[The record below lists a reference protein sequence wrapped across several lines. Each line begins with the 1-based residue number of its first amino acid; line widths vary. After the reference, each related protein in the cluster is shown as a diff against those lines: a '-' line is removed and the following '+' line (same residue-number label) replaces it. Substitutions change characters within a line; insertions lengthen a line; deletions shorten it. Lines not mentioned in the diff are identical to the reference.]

1 MIHENVLSL
10 VGKTPLVAIRRLN
23 SNPAVTVAAKVE
35 MRNPGGS
42 IKDRVGLAMI
52 EAAERSGELVP
63 GRVVIEA
70 TSGNTGIGLAM
81 VCAVKG
87 YRIKLLMPA
96 SASEERKRILRG
108 YGAEIVLTPGNLGT
122 DGAIEEAYRLAREEP
137 ETYVLM
143 DQFNNPASIEA
154 HYAATGREIYE
165 DTEGRV
171 THVVAALG
179 TSGTV
184 MGLAKCLHEYN
195 PAIQVVAVEP
205 HPGHK
210 IQGLKNM
217 QESYPPGIF
226 DKHALDSIVPVE
238 DAEAFEMARRLAR
251 EEGMLVGMSSGAAM
265 AAAVKLAA
273 GLTSGLVVV
282 ILPDGG
288 ERYLSTTLFAVPEK
302 KGVGLASITSAEPV
316 YLDPAGA
323 APGLFT
329 FGPALDATGDLDAWR
344 RIVTLDVLARSLAK
358 GGGRPALAVGLADLD
373 DRCLAAARASG
384 KKCRQ
389 FAEEARDSVSELS
402 HRLGVGPVTW
412 SLASDAL
419 DGALAMT
426 KKLMTKGL
434 CYEKLRSV
442 YFDVAR
448 DKAYGRLCGT
458 DLSKLSPGKT
468 VDLLAYAKDNPLDFT
483 LLKRVSLKDLK
494 AGDAFA
500 TMWGNVRPSWFL
512 QMASAAAKSLP
523 AVTVMLTD
531 EDKTFPHLENL
542 RAIWAG
548 GAGIAPAA
556 WLVGGRVSGRED
568 AETGLADLGD
578 VLALGVHPLA
588 VRAWLL
594 STSYH
599 KPLVPSLEALRMWER
614 NRDRVQE
621 LAAGLCLVADGEGKP
636 SPEIAARAQAL
647 GESLLQAVAD
657 DLSVVHFWPDLFSF
671 CRFANGLA
679 ASNRLTP
686 ADAAC
691 FTEALSGVDAL
702 LGLLDPACLP
712 LPRRRWPSEA
722 AKLVAERHKARSA
735 KDFERADKLR
745 DAIVTMGFRVEDT
758 VNGCR
763 LYPAESVMAGVRQS

>member
-1 MIHENVLSL
+1 MIHETVLSM
-10 VGKTPLVAIRRLN
+10 VGKTPLVALRRIN
-23 SNPAVTVAAKVE
+23 PNPAVTLAAKVE

-42 IKDRVGLAMI
+42 IKDRVALAMI

-87 YRIKLLMPA
+87 YRLKLLMPA
-96 SASEERKRILRG
+96 SASEERKRILRA

-143 DQFNNPASIEA
+143 DQYNNPASIEA
-154 HYAATGREIYE
+154 HYASTAVEIYE
-165 DTEGRV
+165 GTEGRV

-184 MGLAKCLHEYN
+184 MGLAKHLHEYS
-195 PAIQVVAVEP
+195 PSIRVVAVEP

-226 DKHALDSIVPVE
+226 DKHTLDAIVSVE
-238 DAEAFEMARRLAR
+238 DDEAFAMSRRLAR
-251 EEGMLVGMSSGAAM
+251 EEGLLVGMSSGAAV
-265 AAAVKLAA
+265 AAAVKLVAE
-273 GLTSGLVVV
+273 LSSGLVVV

-288 ERYLSTTLFAVPEK
+288 ERYLSTSLFAVPEK
-302 KGVGLASITSAEPV
+302 KGVGLASLSAAEPV

-329 FGPALDATGDLDAWR
+329 FGPALDAVGNLDAWR
-344 RIVTLDVLARSLAK
+344 RIVTLDVLARSLTR

-373 DRCLAAARASG
+373 DRCLAAARAAG
-384 KKCRQ
+384 RKCRV
-389 FAEEARDSVSELS
+389 FAEETRDQLAALARS
-402 HRLGVGPVTW
+402 LGLGPILW
-412 SLASDAL
+412 ALASDAL
-419 DGALAMT
+419 DGALAMI

-442 YFDVAR
+442 YYDVAR

-458 DLSKLSPGKT
+458 DLSTLSPGKT

-494 AGDAFA
+494 AGDAVA
-500 TMWGNVRPSWFL
+500 TLWGNVRPSWFL

-542 RAIWAG
+542 RAILAG
-548 GAGIAPAA
+548 GAGQGPAA
-556 WLVGGRVSGRED
+556 WLVGGRVTGRDEYESGVPD
-568 AETGLADLGD
+568 LADL
-578 VLALGVHPLA
+578 LALGVHPLA
-588 VRAWLL
+588 IRAWLL

-599 KPLVPSLEALRMWER
+599 KPLVASPEALRMWER

-621 LAAGLCLVADGEGKP
+621 LAASLCLMGGSDGGEA
-636 SPEIAARAQAL
+636 SPDVVERCGALSASLGRA
-647 GESLLQAVAD
+647 VTD
-657 DLSVVHFWPDLFSF
+657 DLSVVHFWPELFAF

-679 ASNRLTP
+679 AANRLTP
-686 ADAAC
+686 ADAGRLS
-691 FTEALSGVDAL
+691 EALAEVDGL
-702 LGLLDPACLP
+702 LGLLDPSCLP

-722 AKLVAERHKARSA
+722 ARLVTERHKARAA
-735 KDFERADKLR
+735 KDFERADRLR
-745 DAIVTMGFRVEDT
+745 SDILTLGFRVEDT
-758 VNGCR
+758 ASGCR
-763 LYPAESVMAGVRQS
+763 LYPAEDRSGGGSA